1 MNYEESFNFEGLRVV
16 RSSYACPES
25 YKVYEQDNLVGF
37 LRLRHGVFRVDYY
50 PLQLHKVGV
59 EDSRETLYEEFVNSD
74 GIFDDAERKIKVPFA
89 LELILSKL
97 ADEKK
102 EINESQTTQRS

>member
-1 MNYEESFNFEGLRVV
+1 
-16 RSSYACPES
+16 
-25 YKVYEQDNLVGF
+25 
-37 LRLRHGVFRVDYY
+37 
-50 PLQLHKVGV
+50 LQLHKVGV

-74 GIFDDAERKIKVPFA
+74 GIFDDAERKIKIPLA
-89 LELILSKL
+89 LGLILSKL